1 MQLYLL
7 GVNHKTAPVEVR
19 ERFHIGPARL
29 AQSLGDLAHR
39 PGVHEALIL
48 STCNRTELYCRLE
61 QGEPDRLAE
70 WLLHTQGLSPE
81 PFGKCVMN
89 RVDREVVGHAIRVA
103 AGLDSLVLGEPQIL
117 GQMKEAYQTARSAG
131 TVGRLL
137 NRLFQHAFS
146 VAKQIRTSTAIGA
159 SPVSVAFAAVRLAQQ
174 IFGDLS
180 RHSALLIGAGE
191 TIELTAR
198 HLHAQHLGRL
208 VIGNRSI
215 EGAQRL
221 AEDLGGYA
229 TTLTDMPQH
238 LADADIVITATAS
251 ETPIISAEQ
260 VRRALKVRKHRPIFM
275 VDIAVPRDIDPA
287 VGDLDD
293 IYLYTVDDLQGVIEE
308 NLNSRQQAALE
319 AEEIVEARVADF
331 MRWWQSLAAV
341 DTVKALRRMA
351 DHWRDEALNKALKQL
366 AGGAEPE
373 TVLRELAW
381 NLTNKFSHAPSVKLR
396 EALSA
401 DRTELLAIARE
412 LFDLNEDDSASR

>member
-1 MQLYLL
+1 
-7 GVNHKTAPVEVR
+7 
-19 ERFHIGPARL
+19 
-29 AQSLGDLAHR
+29 
-39 PGVHEALIL
+39 
-48 STCNRTELYCRLE
+48 LYCHLDRGAPE
-61 QGEPDRLAE
+61 RLAE
-70 WLLHTQGLSPE
+70 WLLRTQGLSPD
-81 PFGKCVMN
+81 PYGKCVIN

-137 NRLFQHAFS
+137 NRLFQHVFS
-146 VAKQIRTSTAIGA
+146 VAKQIRSSTAIGA

-180 RHSALLIGAGE
+180 QHSALLIGAGE
-191 TIELTAR
+191 TIELSAR
-198 HLHAQHLGRL
+198 HLHAQGLGRL
-208 VIGNRSI
+208 VIANRSI

-221 AEDLGGYA
+221 VEALGGYA
-229 TTLTDMPQH
+229 TTLTDMAQH

-251 ETPIISAEQ
+251 EMPIISAAQ
-260 VRRALKVRKHRPIFM
+260 VKKALKARKYRPIFM
-275 VDIAVPRDIDPA
+275 VDIAVPRDIEPS
-287 VGDLDD
+287 VGELDD

-341 DTVKALRRMA
+341 DTVKALRRTA
-351 DHWRDEALNKALKQL
+351 DRWRDEVLNKALKQL
-366 AGGAEPE
+366 ASGAEAE
-373 TVLRELAW
+373 TVVRELAW
-381 NLTNKFSHAPSVKLR
+381 NLTNKLTHAPSVKLR

-401 DRTELLAIARE
+401 ERADILESARE
-412 LFDLNEDDSASR
+412 IFDLKLGLDDDGSDDSADEQPPE